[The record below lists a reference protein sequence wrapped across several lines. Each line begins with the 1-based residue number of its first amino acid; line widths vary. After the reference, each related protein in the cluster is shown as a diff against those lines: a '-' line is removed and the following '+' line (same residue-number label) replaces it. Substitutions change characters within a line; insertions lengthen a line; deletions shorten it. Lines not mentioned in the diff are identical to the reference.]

1 MQNIILL
8 FIYLLLIV
16 VNHFRYKFLL
26 SGNTGEMILYFANVF
41 FNPLALSF
49 IIATIICITIKKRS
63 SHSFIRGTCWLM
75 GLFLIYSSYTVWERH
90 STWDY
95 TFPGPGITVTVPSK
109 QWVANIVK
117 QGPILVT
124 RDAHAILVIVA
135 FSQNE
140 LGVHSIEEL
149 TATQNGTAEMHVCD
163 VKGFAY
169 AYQEG
174 IQTMSDGK
182 IRHAIFMTLLDN
194 TNLIRL
200 VAAIDPDYLDEYQ
213 EEVMKMILSAHQ

>member
-8 FIYLLLIV
+8 FIYLLLIA

-26 SGNTGEMILYFANVF
+26 SGNAGEMILYFANVF
-41 FNPLALSF
+41 FNPLAVSF

-63 SHSFIRGTCWLM
+63 SRSFIRGTCWLM

-109 QWVANIVK
+109 QWVFNMVK

-124 RDAHAILVIVA
+124 RDAHAILIIVA

-140 LGVHSIEEL
+140 LGVHSIKEL
-149 TATQNGTAEMHVCD
+149 TAAQAGTPELHICD
-163 VKGFAY
+163 IQGFTC

-182 IRHAIFMTLLDN
+182 VRHAIFMTLLNN

-200 VAAIDPDYLDEYQ
+200 TAAIDPDYLDEYR
-213 EEVMKMILSAHQ
+213 EDVMKMMLSARQ